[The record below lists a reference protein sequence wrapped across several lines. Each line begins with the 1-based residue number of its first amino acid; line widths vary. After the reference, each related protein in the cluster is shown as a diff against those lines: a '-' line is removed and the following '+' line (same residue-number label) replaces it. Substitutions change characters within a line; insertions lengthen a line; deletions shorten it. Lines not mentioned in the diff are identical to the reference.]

1 MVWTESNVFHFSF
14 GTLFFFFPGVNRGGV
29 TAANQHYFQLTLNLT
44 SLDGGYRLGD
54 YGTTKVA
61 YDASAEE
68 FKHRLQALP
77 HVGKKVSVSRVGA
90 HEHGLIS

>member
-14 GTLFFFFPGVNRGGV
+14 GVLFFFLFFSGVNRGGV
-29 TAANQHYFQLTLNLT
+29 TAANQHFQLTLNLT

-77 HVGKKVSVSRVGA
+77 HVGKKVSHV
-90 HEHGLIS
+90 

>member
-1 MVWTESNVFHFSF
+1 MFSIF
-14 GTLFFFFPGVNRGGV
+14 LLGYSFFFLFLSGVNRGGV

-77 HVGKKVSVSRVGA
+77 HVGKKVSHV
-90 HEHGLIS
+90 

>member
-1 MVWTESNVFHFSF
+1 
-14 GTLFFFFPGVNRGGV
+14 
-29 TAANQHYFQLTLNLT
+29 
-44 SLDGGYRLGD
+44 LDGGYRLGD

-77 HVGKKVSVSRVGA
+77 HVGKKVSHV
-90 HEHGLIS
+90 